1 MVEGLRIIWAIAAK
15 DIADAL
21 KNRTILGN
29 LIAVVLIIVAY
40 EWFPTLVKD
49 PSDTF
54 LVVYDAENSRLVAE
68 LENSPAFNPLRVT
81 SMEQVERVM
90 DDQDVRELGLGIP
103 AGSDQIL
110 DSGRILELDGYVL
123 WPNRFAV
130 NRLKPDLERQL
141 TELVGQP
148 VQIDIER
155 ILVPPTDTTGVTQ
168 PTAIMMATVTFILG
182 VLTVPHLL
190 FDEKEARTLDVV
202 LVSPAT
208 LSQMVMGKALAGL
221 FYCLTGV
228 GIALAFNWAAVTS
241 WGLAILAVTSGALF
255 AVGLG
260 LLLGIT
266 LDSRQQMMIWS
277 WVIGAVLVLPAL
289 FAGLA
294 PFLPEALRTL
304 LPWIPTVAM
313 VRLFQFSLTDGVTL
327 GQGLTPLSVV
337 LACALL
343 SLAVVAWR
351 VRLSDR

>member
-1 MVEGLRIIWAIAAK
+1 MSEGLRIIWTIAAK
-15 DIADAL
+15 DIVDAL
-21 KNRTILGN
+21 RNKTTLGN

-40 EWFPTLVKD
+40 EWFPTLIKD

-54 LVVYDAENSRLVAE
+54 LVVYDADNSRLVTE
-68 LENSPAFNPLRVT
+68 LENSPAFNPLWVT
-81 SMEQVERVM
+81 SMKQVERVM

-110 DSGRILELDGYVL
+110 NSGRLLELDGYVL
-123 WPNRFAV
+123 WSSRFAA

-141 TELVGQP
+141 SELVGQP
-148 VQIDIER
+148 VQITIAR
-155 ILVPPTDTTGVTQ
+155 ILVPPADTTGVTQ

-190 FDEKEARTLDVV
+190 FDEKEARTLDAL

-208 LSQMVMGKALAGL
+208 LSQMVTGKALAGL
-221 FYCLTGV
+221 VFCLTGV

-241 WGLAILAVTSGALF
+241 WGLAALAATCGALF

-260 LLLGIT
+260 LLLGIL

-277 WVIGAVLVLPAL
+277 WVIGAVLVLPVL

-294 PFLPEALRTL
+294 PFLPEALRTI

-313 VRLFQFSLTDGVTL
+313 ARLFQFSLTDGVTL
-327 GQGLTPLSVV
+327 GQGLIPLSVV
-337 LACALL
+337 LASALL

-351 VRLSDR
+351 VRPSDR

>member
-1 MVEGLRIIWAIAAK
+1 MSEGLRVIWAIAAK
-15 DIADAL
+15 DIVDAL
-21 KNRTILGN
+21 KNRTTLGN
-29 LIAVVLIIVAY
+29 LIAVVLIIVAVK
-40 EWFPTLVKD
+40 WFPTLVKD

-54 LVVYDAENSRLVAE
+54 LVVYDADNSRLVAE

-103 AGSDQIL
+103 ADPDQVF
-110 DSGRILELDGYVL
+110 DSGRLLELDGYVL
-123 WPNRFAV
+123 WSNRFAA
-130 NRLKPDLERQL
+130 NRLKLDLERQL
-141 TELVGQP
+141 SELAGQP
-148 VQIDIER
+148 VQITIAR
-155 ILVPPTDTTGVTQ
+155 ILVPPADTTGVTQ

-182 VLTVPHLL
+182 VLTVPQLL
-190 FDEKEARTLDVV
+190 FDEKEARTLDAL

-221 FYCLTGV
+221 VFCLTGV

-241 WGLAILAVTSGALF
+241 WGLATLAATCGALF

-260 LLLGIT
+260 LLLGML

-277 WVIGAVLVLPAL
+277 WVIGAVLLLPAL

-294 PFLPEALRTL
+294 SFLPEALRTI

-313 VRLFQFSLTDGVTL
+313 ARLFQFSLTEGVTL
-327 GQGLTPLSVV
+327 GQVLTPLGIV
-337 LACALL
+337 LASALL
-343 SLAVVAWR
+343 SLAIVAWW

>member
-1 MVEGLRIIWAIAAK
+1 MNEGLHIVWAIAAK

-29 LIAVVLIIVAY
+29 LIAAVLIIVAY

-54 LVVYDAENSRLVAE
+54 LVVYDAGDSRLVIE

-81 SMEQVERVM
+81 SMEQVERVI
-90 DDQDVRELGLGIP
+90 DDQDVREMGLGIP

-110 DSGRILELDGYVL
+110 DSGRLLQLDGYVL
-123 WPNRFAV
+123 WSNRFAA
-130 NRLKPDLERQL
+130 NRLKLDLERQL

-155 ILVPPTDTTGVTQ
+155 ILVPPVDTTGVTQ
-168 PTAIMMATVTFILG
+168 PAAIMMATVTFILG

-190 FDEKEARTLDVV
+190 FDEKEARTFDLL

-241 WGLAILAVTSGALF
+241 WGLVIVAATCGALF

-266 LDSRQQMMIWS
+266 LDSRQQIMICS

-294 PFLPEALRTL
+294 PFLPEALRTI

-313 VRLFQFSLTDGVTL
+313 TRLFQFSLTNGVTP
-327 GQGLTPLSVV
+327 GQVLTPLSVV
-337 LACALL
+337 LASTLL
-343 SLAVVAWR
+343 GLAVVAWR